1 MKYVTHVDMDTIND
15 IFDVFGG
22 NAAVARVLGVG
33 ASTASEMKRRESIPV
48 EHWPALVDEAKK
60 IGRDDLTLE
69 CMAIVMATAGLRRRS
84 AKNAE
89 VAA

>member
-1 MKYVTHVDMDTIND
+1 MNTVSD

-22 NAAVARVLGVG
+22 NAAVARILGVG

-48 EHWPALVDEAKK
+48 EYWPALVDEAKK
-60 IGRDDLTLE
+60 IDREDVSLE
-69 CMAIVMATAGLRRRS
+69 RIAIVMAEAGARRRS
-84 AKNAE
+84 AKSSE